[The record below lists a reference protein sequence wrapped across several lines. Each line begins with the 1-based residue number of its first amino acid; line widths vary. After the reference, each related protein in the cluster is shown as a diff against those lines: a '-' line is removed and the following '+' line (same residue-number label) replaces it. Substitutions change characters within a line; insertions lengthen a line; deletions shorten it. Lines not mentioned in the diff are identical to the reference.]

1 MARYLMLAGM
11 LACLMPLAGAAAQP
25 VDSTL
30 EIATRLATQA
40 PQFDASFNAAPISP
54 EAPPRS
60 TKARPSQA
68 LLDLIASW
76 LGASFDL
83 PIHGEPP
90 HLEWVP
96 PAKLAALRYRGLTV
110 DRGVYLESAN
120 VESPSRVEQ
129 SGITPE
135 IYAFYD
141 DKNRA
146 IYLPEDW
153 QGVTINEISILV
165 HEMVHHLQNLA
176 GLKYPCPQ
184 ERERL
189 AYEAQDK
196 WLALFGTSLE
206 QEFGFDAFTIL
217 ARALC
222 RH

>member
-1 MARYLMLAGM
+1 MARYLVLAGM
-11 LACLMPLAGAAAQP
+11 IAYLMPLTAAAAQP
-25 VDSTL
+25 IDATL

-40 PQFDASFNAAPISP
+40 PQFGQSFNDAPVFP
-54 EAPPRS
+54 EAPLRS
-60 TKARPSQA
+60 TKARPSPA
-68 LLDLIASW
+68 LLNLIASW

-83 PIHGEPP
+83 PNHGEPP

-96 PAKLAALRYRGLTV
+96 PAKLAALRYRGLTL
-110 DRGVYLESAN
+110 DRGVYLETPN
-120 VESPSRVEQ
+120 RGEQ

-135 IYAFYD
+135 VYAFYD
-141 DKNRA
+141 DKDRV

-153 QGVTINEISILV
+153 QGVTITEISILV

-176 GLKYPCPQ
+176 GLKYPCLQ